1 MMDENTTPEGTRF
14 AATHEWARKEGG
26 ELVIGISDHAQKS
39 LGDIVY
45 VDLPQAGAVFKAG
58 AVFGVV
64 ESVKAASD
72 VYLPAAGKVA
82 AVNGALAEHP
92 ELINRDCYGEGWIV
106 RIAPEDPAAWDG
118 LLSPA
123 DYGKIAASGD

>member
-1 MMDENTTPEGTRF
+1 MSLDANTTRF

-26 ELVIGISDHAQKS
+26 ELVIGISDHAQHS

-45 VDLPQAGAVFKAG
+45 VDLPKPGAVFKAG

-72 VYLPAAGKVA
+72 IYLPVGGKIA
-82 AVNGALAEHP
+82 AVNEALAERP
-92 ELINRDCYGEGWIV
+92 ELINRDCYGEGWIARMV
-106 RIAPEDPAAWDG
+106 PEDPSAWEG
-118 LLSPA
+118 LLSA
-123 DYGKIAASGD
+123 GEYGKIAAGGD